1 MNDLVLV
8 LAVAVITYA
17 SRLAFLLRPR
27 QVPGGALGRFL
38 DVFPLALFMVIA
50 TSGLAAPAG
59 TPEVTPALAAAIGGA
74 AGGMLFRR
82 NLWGVLT
89 LGALAFYLTR
99 QLFG

>member
-1 MNDLVLV
+1 MNDLVLA

-99 QLFG
+99 ALVG